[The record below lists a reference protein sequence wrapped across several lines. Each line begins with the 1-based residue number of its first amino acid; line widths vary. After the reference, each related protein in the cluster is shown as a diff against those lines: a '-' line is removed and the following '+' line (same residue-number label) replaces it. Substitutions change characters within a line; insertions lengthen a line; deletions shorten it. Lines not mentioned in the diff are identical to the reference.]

1 MGLFGRDDTTT
12 KNGPVPAT
20 SPSRPVGPTQTHPSP
35 NDNLTVIARA
45 ARFDGVLDGGGDIR
59 VDGEFVGTING
70 SALLIIADNGR
81 VKATVHAKTVSVS
94 GKVRGDVSA
103 DERIE
108 LTPSAVVEGNLTAPR
123 ILIQEGATFEGQ
135 VNMKDPRKQ
144 GSAGEKDQPHHPNAN
159 TEKSKHDGTKPGPQ
173 NGKKG

>member
-12 KNGPVPAT
+12 KNGPAPAPT
-20 SPSRPVGPTQTHPSP
+20 PSRPAGPTQTHPSP
-35 NDNLTVIARA
+35 SGNLTVIARA

-59 VDGEFVGTING
+59 VDGEFVGSING
-70 SALLIIADNGR
+70 SASLVIADNGR

-94 GKVRGDVSA
+94 GRVKGDISA

-108 LTPSAVVEGNLTAPR
+108 LTPSAVIEGNLTAPR

-144 GSAGEKDQPHHPNAN
+144 GPSGSKDPSPQPNAH
-159 TEKSKHDGTKPGPQ
+159 TEKNKHHGTKSGSH
-173 NGKKG
+173 NDSKS